1 MFTGIITH
9 LGKLTKKKAA
19 VFTFSADQDF
29 CRKIKK
35 GTSIAINGVC
45 LTTLNKTSF
54 LLRNKPIRTHF
65 SIEIMPETQNKTML
79 MFLKIGDLVNLELP
93 VTPQTFLSGHIVQGH
108 IDDIS
113 KLLNIKIQGNSRI
126 LKFST
131 SPAFSKYIV
140 PKGSIAINGISLT
153 VIEAR
158 KDCFTVGIISY
169 TWNNTMLHTMKIGS
183 FTNIE
188 VDILAKYLEKL
199 TEK

>member
-1 MFTGIITH
+1 MFTGIITN
-9 LGKLTKKKAA
+9 LGKLTKKEAA
-19 VFTFSADQDF
+19 VFTFSTDQDF

-45 LTTLNKTSF
+45 LTALNQPTK
-54 LLRNKPIRTHF
+54 THF
-65 SIEIMPETQNKTML
+65 SIEVMPETLDKTTL
-79 MFLKIGDLVNLELP
+79 GYLEVGDLVNLELP
-93 VTPQTFLSGHIVQGH
+93 ATLTSLLSGHIVQGH
-108 IDDIS
+108 IDGTS
-113 KLLNIKIQGNSRI
+113 KLLDIKTRGSSRI

-131 SPAFSKYIV
+131 SPAFSKYII
-140 PKGSIAINGISLT
+140 PKGSITINGISLT

-188 VDILAKYLEKL
+188 VDILAKYLERLLK
-199 TEK
+199 